1 MCKGIHTYFWLY
13 TAVSGRMDWIRQIT
27 TTTPRAPLAATGER
41 CWSKH
46 WVWRQTQCSWWQ
58 WSKHSMWHQRLLM
71 ITDDDQ
77 NIEYDASGV
86 SARGRAWPIEG
97 PPPLQLLQLFTR
109 CAQLYKNSHGFP
121 CPVKPSTKSAPR
133 YFSSAGLVKS
143 TVDPSRDT
151 GEPPAAWTF
160 YMAPHELY

>member
-1 MCKGIHTYFWLY
+1 MYSYTHTHIYSYTHLHSYLWTEGLDSWL
-13 TAVSGRMDWIRQIT
+13 DWIQQAST
-27 TTTPRAPLAATGER
+27 TSRASLLE
-41 CWSKH
+41 
-46 WVWRQTQCSWWQ
+46 WQ

-133 YFSSAGLVKS
+133 YFSSAGHVKS

-160 YMAPHELY
+160 YTAPHELY